1 MCFLKITKSLHKVC
15 DLVCVLRT
23 HVAQMEVQS
32 YLLLVLIVSLKKIFM
47 PDTATSVGV
56 KRYNPS

>member
-1 MCFLKITKSLHKVC
+1 M
-15 DLVCVLRT
+15 VCVLRT

-47 PDTATSVGV
+47 SDTGTSVGV

>member
-1 MCFLKITKSLHKVC
+1 M
-15 DLVCVLRT
+15 VCVLHT

-47 PDTATSVGV
+47 SDTATSVGV